1 MGNCCQSKENIN
13 HEDAN
18 EVFKETDIN
27 SRNNHDNLNSNS
39 SMFPTEKPK
48 DTVSYKIYK
57 IINEM
62 RTKPELYLE
71 ESKKYEELFKP
82 FAKAV
87 DEAIRP
93 KELFYNER
101 DSEKVEEYFKLM
113 ENNDKTN
120 MEKQNDISKLLNKN
134 GYFYFSFGDG
144 NKITENVWNLLD
156 NNAEEAFQILTEN
169 YKEIVIAITP
179 IEGTSKFVITYIFSK

>member
-1 MGNCCQSKENIN
+1 MGNCCQSNANIN
-13 HEDAN
+13 HEEIN
-18 EVFKETDIN
+18 EVFKETDTN

-71 ESKKYEELFKP
+71 ESKKYEELSKP

-87 DEAIRP
+87 EEAVRP
-93 KELFYNER
+93 REIFYNER
-101 DSEKVEEYFKLM
+101 DSERVEEYFKLM

-120 MEKQNDISKLLNKN
+120 MEKQNDISKLLNKK
-134 GYFYFSFGDG
+134 GDFYFSFGEG

-156 NNAEEAFQILTEN
+156 NNAEDAFQILTEN
-169 YKEIVIAITP
+169 YKEIIIAITP
-179 IEGTSKFVITYIFSK
+179 IEGTSKFIITYIFSK

>member
-39 SMFPTEKPK
+39 SIFPTEKPK

-71 ESKKYEELFKP
+71 ESKKYEELSKP

-87 DEAIRP
+87 EEAVRP
-93 KELFYNER
+93 REIFYNER
-101 DSEKVEEYFKLM
+101 DSERVEEYFKLM

-179 IEGTSKFVITYIFSK
+179 IEGTSKFIITYIFSK

>member
-13 HEDAN
+13 HEEIN
-18 EVFKETDIN
+18 EVFKETDTN

-71 ESKKYEELFKP
+71 ESKKYEELSKP

-87 DEAIRP
+87 EEAVRP
-93 KELFYNER
+93 REIFYNER
-101 DSEKVEEYFKLM
+101 DSERVEEYFKLM

-120 MEKQNDISKLLNKN
+120 MEKQNDISKLLNKK
-134 GYFYFSFGDG
+134 GDFYFSFGDG

-169 YKEIVIAITP
+169 YKEIIIAITP
-179 IEGTSKFVITYIFSK
+179 IEGTSKFIITYIFSK